1 MAALF
6 FTNHSMGNLGGYF
19 NQWR

>member
-19 NQWR
+19 NHWR